1 MCRGFFELYGERS
14 EGVRF
19 LRDVIGL
26 DEIARPEDG
35 SNAEHPSADEDGVLR
50 ATVRTVQPDHG
61 QPDHGQ
67 PDDGQPVEAPPTW
80 APALDAVMSV
90 VPCVFPGDPVLRMVV
105 HIDEVV
111 LAGAPPETVIIEA
124 AVDSAG
130 DDTVQ
135 ALLADA
141 DGRVVGHLSGLRYPV
156 IDAPA
161 AAEEELRE
169 PADSFAGL
177 PPEELREHVQTEVR
191 AEIAAVMRL
200 ATEDLAVRRPLV
212 EQGLDSVMT
221 VMVRRRL
228 EKRFGCRLPATLL
241 WQQPTISAIADH
253 LVGLLTT
260 LTPRQDTRAEA
271 VVESA
276 PAIGG

>member
-1 MCRGFFELYGERS
+1 
-14 EGVRF
+14 
-19 LRDVIGL
+19 
-26 DEIARPEDG
+26 
-35 SNAEHPSADEDGVLR
+35 
-50 ATVRTVQPDHG
+50 
-61 QPDHGQ
+61 
-67 PDDGQPVEAPPTW
+67 
-80 APALDAVMSV
+80 MSV
-90 VPCVFPGDPVLRMVV
+90 APCVFPGDPVLRMVV

-111 LAGAPPETVIIEA
+111 LTGPPPETVIIHTA
-124 AVDSAG
+124 LDPSR
-130 DDTVQ
+130 DDTVL

-156 IDAPA
+156 IDAPV
-161 AAEEELRE
+161 AAEDDLRE

-200 ATEDLAVRRPLV
+200 ATEDLAIRRPLI

-241 WQQPTISAIADH
+241 WQQPTIAAIADH
-253 LVGLLTT
+253 LVGMLTT
-260 LTPRQDTRAEA
+260 LPPKQDTAATA
-271 VVESA
+271 VLDGV